1 MDGVSEF
8 TEYVSETVDIPSPFD
23 LLEPPTSGGF
33 LKLSKPCCYIFPG
46 GRGDSALFAVNG
58 FNILV
63 DGGSDRKSCFWKLVR
78 HLDRI
83 DSILLTHIGADNLP
97 GINGLL
103 QRKIAEQ
110 DEEQSQGSTTYSD
123 WMKNLISPELGVV
136 FFNVPEKLKMPE
148 STMKVKRSI
157 EEACLTLQYLNK
169 LGIKSEPLY
178 RVVSNTID
186 PITLF
191 HKMGVG
197 RLDMYILNPVK
208 DSKEMQFLMQ
218 KWAGN
223 SKAKT
228 GIILPNG
235 KEGEISVPYLTSITA
250 LVVWLPASPTEKIVR
265 VLFPGNAPQNKILE
279 GLEKLK
285 HLDFLRYPMATQKDI
300 AAGVPAAV
308 KQTKMKQRTDSKE
321 SLKSASKP
329 ASAKPAKKEEAA
341 THEEPK
347 TEPVKES
354 KTEKKEDKKA
364 KESVEKVS
372 EKTVKADKDKP
383 ESTEVA
389 KTERKK
395 LSKERPIKKQKV
407 SKLEEKKDKEK
418 KEIKKEKRDIKKEE
432 TKREEKKDS
441 RKEDKKKETKP
452 ETKKLTK
459 PDLKPFTPEVRKTLH
474 KAKVPGKVKAEKTKP
489 KVEKEAPA
497 ETKATEPEHVPEE
510 APTEVVEERSVM
522 SSPEDLTK
530 DFEEL
535 KHEEVGELKVAPEML
550 TEVSGE
556 GDEAMEKR
564 SADMMIKSPFEG
576 DMIVGQTISD
586 KKAPLESPDEGIT
599 TTDVET
605 ESPHEEKPVPHVD
618 ETETGEKFEDEG
630 AAMEEPSEVAE
641 LEEKREKK
649 DIKEQQEVE
658 ERRLK
663 EDKEREREIQKEP
676 AKDLEEMSIQEY
688 TKQQKEI
695 LECDQDKEKV
705 EAGDEGEKEEEV
717 IEKAEI
723 EETEEE
729 FLKDKEEVTNEQDK
743 ETYAKEAEGF
753 KFEQKEEQ
761 SKYIS
766 QVWAAE
772 TEAKVQVQE
781 KLPEHESLLSK
792 GATYMSSAPET
803 QGATTTEHIS
813 YIQDET
819 IPGYS
824 ETEQT
829 ISDEEIHEE
838 PEERIPH
845 LKYDV
850 GAYDIS
856 VPDHTGSFDAI
867 HGMKEIKAMS
877 TAEIAAKG
885 YIGQEPEIVVY
896 PTNIVAAPLAEEEH
910 VSSATS
916 ITECDKLSSFATSVA
931 EDQSVASV
939 TAPQTEETGRSS
951 LILDTI
957 NSMASSRTEATQGRD
972 YLPSAGTISPTSS
985 LEEDKCFKSPP
996 SEEFQP
1002 IAEARGK
1009 SEARKEEFDE
1019 EEEEEEEEDQT
1030 PNVEMPEKLKG
1041 QLLFGEQ
1048 GMPVPSE
1055 VSKQDREITD
1065 LHTYAEDMKL
1075 PSQVDSSL
1083 TESEERCPSP
1093 DDSTVKMA
1101 SPTQSG
1107 PTSAGHTPFHQSP
1120 VEEKSEPIEAQLAD
1134 KPSPVAVDT
1143 PSAEHLKA
1151 EEKTLPTSEK
1161 EKLHEP
1167 EVHEEKQLSSPVD
1180 TFDTNVAEKAMESK
1194 EKPATED
1201 KLLREELS
1209 PEDEKD
1215 AFFKELTS
1223 TKEKMSL
1230 ETEKD
1235 LISAKDITSESEK
1248 SLTSAKDKLTPESE
1262 KDFTDTKEKL
1272 SPESEKGL
1280 TDTKEKL
1287 SPESEKDLTVTKEKL
1302 SPESEKDLTVTKEK
1316 LSPESEKDLTVTK
1329 EKLSPES
1336 EKDLTVTK
1344 EKLSPESEKG
1354 LTDTKEKLSP
1364 ESEKDLTVTKEKLS
1378 PESEKDLTVTKEK
1391 LSPESEKDL
1400 TVTKEKLSP
1409 DSEKDL
1415 TDTKEKLSPES
1426 EKDLTVT
1433 KEKLSPESEKDLTVT
1448 KEKLSPESEKDL
1460 TVTKEK
1466 LSPESE
1472 RDLTDTKEKLSP
1484 ESEKD
1489 LTVTKE
1495 KLSPESERDLT
1506 DTKEKLSPESEKDLT
1521 VTKEKLTP
1529 ESEKDLADTKE
1540 KLSPESEKDLTVAKE
1555 KLSPESEKDL
1565 TDTKEKLSPES
1576 EKDLTV
1582 TKEKLTPESEKD
1594 LTDTKEKLSP
1604 ESEKDLTD
1612 TKEKLSPESE
1622 KDLTVIK
1629 EKLTPESEKDL
1640 TDTEEKLTPE
1650 SEKDRIDTKEKLT
1663 PESEKDLT
1671 IAKETLLLETVP
1683 DLTVA
1688 KEKLTLETEKDLTT
1702 DKEKLSPESEK
1713 DLYSKESTPTKED
1726 SSLESEKSMF
1736 EKDQE
1741 PTMEELVLAEG
1752 QDIYYKETFS
1762 SKDISP
1768 DLEKSDLSKEL
1779 RKESELES
1787 VKRLPTATEP
1797 SAKETVSPE
1806 IEKDIHAKELPSDK
1820 KVWFTEEELV
1830 KESKQK
1836 YTEEGE
1842 STFLD
1847 EEATHEK
1854 TSLSTKVEEKAMEA
1868 IVDSKEKTI
1877 EKEKKHILETEY
1889 AEFQEEK
1896 LAKKDGVSH
1905 EKSTDQK
1912 DIEQK
1917 PSTKA
1922 GEVYSEQVA
1931 LSEGYSV
1938 MVSKDISPE
1947 TSKSDQISLE
1957 SPVGLISPEIKLAK
1971 LEAESEF
1978 IPKALSKK
1986 DSHEKER
1993 EKMFEDKYSYFE
2005 EVEKAAPSETAHS
2018 LADKTKPT
2026 GISSSLEYTDLFE
2039 KESHIS
2045 FSKPQHPSFETQS
2058 GELPQAEA
2066 QKIHE
2071 IETVTAYSAEKS
2083 KYAPEEKQ
2091 DKEKESTLHK
2101 PGHSSSQKE
2110 QDKDFDYSYF
2120 AEKEVIPDTKWYDYA
2135 EMSPKGYARVSSE
2148 SKLTPFEG
2156 KEEILAAPEEE
2167 EVSFSRVDYC
2177 PIASKEQETKPLSL
2191 YSHEK
2196 LPEGDMEEE
2205 HEERE
2210 PTPFPD
2216 EKTFKYADIYGKMP
2230 ISGTGQPSLLPKQ
2243 TDSGILD
2250 YFEKEQQQQQSS
2262 KDAKEKSKVAKE
2274 EVFTLSPD
2282 DKAYISTKEGESCL
2296 GTLTEKELSSPKVES
2311 GAFEYADIHEMHS
2324 QATEKETESSALG
2337 YKEMQER
2344 LNELTLEAT
2353 LTEKTGSASHH
2364 SSPGEREVSMPTHPD
2379 QQESQISLASY
2390 AGLLASGDNA
2400 SASTQYASMASNE
2413 PESKVLEYFEKE
2425 ESASD
2430 SELEKGAKETSEKE
2444 IKIQKHDEKECFK
2457 KDSMYA
2463 EIPEPERIT
2472 EICGTYHPL
2481 GQLEA
2486 HSALSADCDTL
2497 VQKAE
2502 EGKEVRMDKVK
2513 DILETSTSS
2522 YTDTSTSS
2530 YTELSSSS
2538 NTETSASI
2546 YTDILEKEVK
2556 GMDPFKKEEHKS
2568 EEDPEKYRLEE
2579 HEYSYKMGESKLKCP
2594 FSQGKEF
2601 SMKEEHKS
2609 GKHEVTREEKYDY
2622 SHKEPELVS
2631 EKYGHEKD
2639 LDFDYAA
2646 EVQAAEKPK
2655 TPDLLSKEQHAFGFD
2670 CSTAERYQHH
2680 KEEPTKSAT
2689 FTQETS
2695 SSVQFVYSS
2704 FTEGKPLIP
2713 DIASFTDRGGKGEY
2727 LDVSE
2732 MAPSVDS
2739 TFTRFSPL
2747 SPFEEMKPFPPPS
2760 LPDSK
2765 DQTFLLKEDAHSISE
2780 GTLSDEATTPVNLTS
2795 AESTSS
2801 QMGSTYTSVMSS
2813 GTVLEPTVRSLFDV
2827 SPLIPADVAKAFS
2840 SEAEELLS
2848 SGDHTST
2855 YLCDMDD
2862 STLPCRIECQRSP
2875 TLTQTIDKKEEKR
2888 TSDTEQ
2894 KASPVEKLEVV
2905 VSLPDVLT
2913 SFPPPQ
2919 QEESSTA
2926 NGPTE
2931 VNMSPISVQCVH
2943 YTEKDTSSTVELKTE
2958 LASPGFQ
2965 HGASACMVE
2974 EEDVV
2979 ERMPRPLSLT
2989 SSGQT
2994 FKVFFPETQS
3004 TSKSEDKGD
3013 ASHDVDSYLGATC
3026 DYGQK
3031 FTSCDYKYRK
3041 GELSPSFI
3049 NPSPHELSDDS
3060 DNSQDEDQT
3069 SVKRRSHQAT
3079 GGPTHPTTV
3088 EETPPTSVSESLPS
3102 QSDSDVP
3109 PETEECPSITADAA
3123 LDSDEDADFLPV
3135 DKATGSTHQATTR
3148 HDPPPAPM
3156 MDPHPHPPHPDVC
3169 MVDPEGLVNEQNIS
3183 KDKPLKKDLK
3193 DKSKGMRKPLNKPKS
3208 ASPARKTDVK
3218 GKRSPTP
3225 AKQASKESSEKSS
3238 KSTSIKKKEKDAT
3251 EKQTKSKSSNLYS
3264 SRMEEKDEISK
3275 SSYSNPGKGLVNGT
3289 KVTPVSSSKSSSGV
3303 PPGPPIYVDLAYIPN
3318 HCSGKNVDLEFF
3330 KRVRASYY
3338 VVSGNDPANGE
3349 PSRTVLDALLEGK
3362 SQWGENLQVTLI
3374 PTHDTEVTR
3383 EWYQQTHEKQQDL
3396 NVMVLASSSTV
3407 VMQDE
3412 SFPACKIE
3420 F

>member
-1272 SPESEKGL
+1272 SPESEK
-1280 TDTKEKL
+1280 
-1287 SPESEKDLTVTKEKL
+1287 
-1302 SPESEKDLTVTKEK
+1302 
-1316 LSPESEKDLTVTK
+1316 
-1329 EKLSPES
+1329 
-1336 EKDLTVTK
+1336 
-1344 EKLSPESEKG
+1344 
-1354 LTDTKEKLSP
+1354 
-1364 ESEKDLTVTKEKLS
+1364 
-1378 PESEKDLTVTKEK
+1378 
-1391 LSPESEKDL
+1391 
-1400 TVTKEKLSP
+1400 
-1409 DSEKDL
+1409 
-1415 TDTKEKLSPES
+1415 
-1426 EKDLTVT
+1426 
-1433 KEKLSPESEKDLTVT
+1433 DLTVT

-1495 KLSPESERDLT
+1495 KLSPESER
-1506 DTKEKLSPESEKDLT
+1506 
-1521 VTKEKLTP
+1521 
-1529 ESEKDLADTKE
+1529 
-1540 KLSPESEKDLTVAKE
+1540 
-1555 KLSPESEKDL
+1555 DL